1 MLHKISHLTGYI
13 NRLRIRRT
21 WLCTSLFMSLA
32 IVSFGWMG
40 NSFTITAAGSILS
53 TYLSVEPIENNSV
66 QGVLLDLESS
76 LPIPF
81 AYIHLEEVN
90 RTAVSNVEGIFE
102 LTNIP
107 RGVFHLSVHRLG
119 YKSKTIRIE
128 IAANDTLRLESDPI
142 IKIYLEPQVLSGE
155 SVLIQGSEDGYTGS
169 TITHVSKKLNGTDLR
184 KNLGATLAET
194 ISNLPGIS
202 QRTNGT
208 ATARPVIRGLG
219 DERVQIRQDGIAS
232 SDISSQSSDHAVTI
246 DASSAEEIQI
256 ARGPAAL
263 RYGANAVGGI
273 INVVKNS
280 IPTSIPNKFSGSFSL
295 MGVSGTPGAS
305 IGIEQRVPIPSKSMV
320 FSLDAQAHRF
330 DDMRSPNGPI
340 LNSFNNS
347 ERGSFGVSHIT
358 KWGYIGVSGNALQ
371 SSYGIP
377 PNPDGHA
384 EGVDIDMNNAQL
396 NLSSEILLQS
406 TAFTSIQ
413 VQGSMTQYSH
423 IEYES
428 PTIVGS
434 EFGLVTQS
442 FQVHAMHER
451 VSFLQKGSIGF
462 SLQHQDYAVNGA
474 DTPNSESV
482 DIGLYWIETTDWEK
496 LHVEW
501 GGRLDFAYRT
511 PDNDNP
517 NSIIGF
523 IQEKDYL
530 AYSSSF
536 SMNWALSSHHGLQA
550 MFLHSFRAPSLEE
563 LYSEG
568 PHLASYSFEIGNP
581 NLNPERALAKEIG
594 YSLSLSNLEFNVTG
608 YHNGFGNYNFAVNT
622 GVKNNRYPTLFNYQ
636 FSGVKARM
644 YGIESEMRLQLRQHF
659 FLDLTAHYLKAD
671 IKEAN
676 ELQWGP
682 MPYTPPFSI
691 KSRLSYR
698 NGSTSTGVSYHF
710 SAEQTRIGNFEL
722 PSSSYSLVDVYMQHE
737 WMGNKSKRL
746 NGLHTI
752 RLRIDNV
759 LNESYYNHLSRI
771 KNLATELG
779 ISANVMYRYYF

>member
-1 MLHKISHLTGYI
+1 MSPQSPHLTDLLCRNKRYAALLCISLII
-13 NRLRIRRT
+13 NLII
-21 WLCTSLFMSLA
+21 FG
-32 IVSFGWMG
+32 FGWMG
-40 NSFTITAAGSILS
+40 TPFTINAASSILS
-53 TYLSVEPIENNSV
+53 THLWIEQVAQNSV
-66 QGVLLDLESS
+66 KGVLFDSESS

-90 RTAVSNVEGIFE
+90 RTAVTNYEGMFE

-119 YKSKTIRIE
+119 YKSKTISIS
-128 IAANDTLRLESDPI
+128 IDSNDTVKTENDPI
-142 IKIYLEPQVLSGE
+142 IKIYLDPEVLSGE
-155 SVLIQGSEDGYTGS
+155 SVLIQGNENGYNGS
-169 TITHVSKKLNGTDLR
+169 KITHVSKKLNGTDLR
-184 KNLGATLAET
+184 KNLSATIAET

-280 IPTSIPNKFSGSFSL
+280 ISTSMLNQYSGGVSF

-305 IGIEQRVPIPSKSMV
+305 LGIEQKVPIPSASLV
-320 FSLDAQAHRF
+320 FSVDAQSNRF
-330 DDMRSPNGPI
+330 GNMRSPDGPI
-340 LNSFNNS
+340 LNSFSNS
-347 ERGSFGVSHIT
+347 DRGSIGLSHIT
-358 KWGYIGVSGNALQ
+358 KWGYLGISSNALQ

-384 EGVDIDMNNAQL
+384 DGVDIDMKNAQL
-396 NLSSEILLQS
+396 NISSEILLPS
-406 TAFTSIQ
+406 SAFTSIQ
-413 VQGSMTQYSH
+413 VQGSMTLYSH

-428 PTIVGS
+428 PSIIGS

-442 FQVHAMHER
+442 FQVHAMHDR
-451 VSFLQKGSIGF
+451 VSFLQKGSIGV
-462 SLQHQDYAVNGA
+462 SIQHQDYAVNGA
-474 DTPNSESV
+474 NTPNSEST
-482 DIGLYWIETTDWEK
+482 DIGFYWIETTDWEK
-496 LHVEW
+496 LNLEW
-501 GGRLDFAYRT
+501 GGRLDYAHRA

-530 AYSSSF
+530 AYSTSF
-536 SMNWALSSHHGLQA
+536 GLNWALSSNNSIQTV
-550 MFLHSFRAPSLEE
+550 FLHSFRAPSLEE

-581 NLNPERALAKEIG
+581 ILNPERALAKEIG
-594 YSLSLSNLEFNVTG
+594 FNFNLPDLEFNLTS
-608 YHNGFGNYNFAVNT
+608 YHNGFENYNFAVNT
-622 GVKNNRYPTLFNYQ
+622 GVKNSRYPNLFNYQ
-636 FSGVKARM
+636 FIGVEARM
-644 YGIESEMRLQLRQHF
+644 YGIESELMIQLRKSLF
-659 FLDLTAHYLKAD
+659 VNITAHYLRAD
-671 IKEAN
+671 IKEKTA
-676 ELQWGP
+676 QHWIP

-691 KSRLSYR
+691 KSRLDYR

-722 PSSSYSLVDVYMQHE
+722 PSPSYSLVDIHIQHE
-737 WMGNKSKRL
+737 WLASKSNLL

-752 RLRIDNV
+752 RLRVDNL
-759 LNESYYNHLSRI
+759 LNTSYYNHLSRI

-779 ISANVMYRYYF
+779 ISANIMYRYYF